1 MKRFLVFLLA
11 VAMLLSGCEW
21 GLKAFLERMEEYKKA
36 ETAVTTEPAE
46 SFVPETTE
54 TEAPETTEP
63 PVPEH
68 SSLYIPGLAVEDVIL
83 YFNEVVLDAEYI
95 TGGDPS
101 KLQKWDKPIYYVIHG
116 SFTRKDLEVLEGFV
130 SFLNTIEGFPGMFET
145 EDPTMVNLQI
155 HFCSREQLINIMGPN
170 FVGMDG
176 GVTFWYDGF
185 DRIYEGTICYCTEID
200 QTVRNSV
207 ILEEI
212 YNGLGPV
219 QDTDLRAD
227 SIIYAGYSE
236 PQELTQIDELL
247 LRLLYHPSMK
257 CGMDREECEAVIRSL
272 YY

>member
-1 MKRFLVFLLA
+1 MA
-11 VAMLLSGCEW
+11 
-21 GLKAFLERMEEYKKA
+21 
-36 ETAVTTEPAE
+36 
-46 SFVPETTE
+46 
-54 TEAPETTEP
+54 
-63 PVPEH
+63 
-68 SSLYIPGLAVEDVIL
+68 
-83 YFNEVVLDAEYI
+83 
-95 TGGDPS
+95 
-101 KLQKWDKPIYYVIHG
+101 
-116 SFTRKDLEVLEGFV
+116 
-130 SFLNTIEGFPGMFET
+130 
-145 EDPTMVNLQI
+145 NLQI

-176 GVTFWYDGF
+176 GVTFWYDGL

-212 YNGLGPV
+212 YNGLGHV

>member
-1 MKRFLVFLLA
+1 MSTSRTFHSFHLDISTCDSNRICYIVLPERLKENEKTWLDRMA
-11 VAMLLSGCEW
+11 ETLSANMVVVSGLDWETDLTPW
-21 GLKAFLERMEEYKKA
+21 KAPGLKAGEFAGKAQAFLDILAGDLVVNVE
-36 ETAVTTEPAE
+36 
-46 SFVPETTE
+46 
-54 TEAPETTEP
+54 
-63 PVPEH
+63 
-68 SSLYIPGLAVEDVIL
+68 SSLRINKVRRFICGISLSGLFGVWASCRRELFEGVASV
-83 YFNEVVLDAEYI
+83 
-95 TGGDPS
+95 S
-101 KLQKWDKPIYYVIHG
+101 G
-116 SFTRKDLEVLEGFV
+116 S
-130 SFLNTIEGFPGMFET
+130 
-145 EDPTMVNLQI
+145 
-155 HFCSREQLINIMGPN
+155 
-170 FVGMDG
+170 
-176 GVTFWYDGF
+176 FWYDGF

-236 PQELTQIDELL
+236 PQELTQIDKLL